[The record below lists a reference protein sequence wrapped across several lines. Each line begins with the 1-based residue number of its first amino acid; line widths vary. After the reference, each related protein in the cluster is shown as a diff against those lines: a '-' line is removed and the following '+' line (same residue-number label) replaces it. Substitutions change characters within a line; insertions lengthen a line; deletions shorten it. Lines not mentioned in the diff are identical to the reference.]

1 MNIHQQIIDNLHS
14 PEELEKIYREH
25 KREFSDFFKN
35 NKGNYDSELYRFW
48 QVRLAAETS
57 HSRHKALK
65 SDIIFLMLVSL
76 FSGLLLK
83 LPDFFAQL
91 DKNSFYL
98 RNLSLILFN
107 ALILYAFW
115 QHKLFKRHE
124 MLIYSISIVALAI
137 YVNLLPVDKSD
148 AVRLALLHV
157 PVLLWYLFG
166 WVLVSF
172 DRNNLNKIIGYI
184 RYSGEY
190 LVMTGLILIGGA
202 LLTALTINMFSA
214 IGMNIENFWM
224 EYVVIFGGAAVPVV
238 SAFLIHIYP
247 DVTGKITPVLGR
259 IFSPLALVTLAVYLV
274 FLLMGNSNIMKDRNL
289 LMVLNIVLFAVLVLV
304 VFSISEIDQSKKK
317 NAGVFV
323 LFLLTLL
330 AILVNVVALIAIVS
344 RLFNGFTPNRT
355 VVLGFNVL
363 IFINLILLLPKLFR
377 SFSHPEMLEEVEQS
391 VARYLNV
398 YFLWT
403 LMVVFVLPVLFRFR

>member
-1 MNIHQQIIDNLHS
+1 MNINQQIIDNLHS

-115 QHKLFKRHE
+115 QNKLFKRHE

-172 DRNNLNKIIGYI
+172 DRNNLNKRIGYI

-190 LVMTGLILIGGA
+190 LVMT
-202 LLTALTINMFSA
+202 
-214 IGMNIENFWM
+214 
-224 EYVVIFGGAAVPVV
+224 
-238 SAFLIHIYP
+238 
-247 DVTGKITPVLGR
+247 
-259 IFSPLALVTLAVYLV
+259 
-274 FLLMGNSNIMKDRNL
+274 
-289 LMVLNIVLFAVLVLV
+289 
-304 VFSISEIDQSKKK
+304 
-317 NAGVFV
+317 
-323 LFLLTLL
+323 
-330 AILVNVVALIAIVS
+330 
-344 RLFNGFTPNRT
+344 
-355 VVLGFNVL
+355 
-363 IFINLILLLPKLFR
+363 
-377 SFSHPEMLEEVEQS
+377 
-391 VARYLNV
+391 
-398 YFLWT
+398 
-403 LMVVFVLPVLFRFR
+403 

>member
-1 MNIHQQIIDNLHS
+1 MNINQQIIDNLHS

-35 NKGNYDSELYRFW
+35 NEGNYDSELYRFW

-57 HSRHKALK
+57 YSRHKALK

-91 DKNSFYL
+91 DENSFYL

-115 QHKLFKRHE
+115 QLKLFKKHE
-124 MLIYSISIVALAI
+124 MLIYSISIVALAV

-148 AVRLALLHV
+148 AARLALLHV

-166 WVLVSF
+166 LVLVSF
-172 DRNNLNKIIGYI
+172 DRNNLNKRIGYI

-202 LLTALTINMFSA
+202 LLTVLTINMFSA

-247 DVTGKITPVLGR
+247 DVTGKITPVLAR
-259 IFSPLALVTLAVYLV
+259 IFSPLALVTLAVYLI
-274 FLLMGNSNIMKDRNL
+274 FILMGNSNVMKDRNL
-289 LMVLNIVLFAVLVLV
+289 LMVLNVVLFAVLVLV
-304 VFSISEIDQSKKK
+304 VFSISEIDKSKKK